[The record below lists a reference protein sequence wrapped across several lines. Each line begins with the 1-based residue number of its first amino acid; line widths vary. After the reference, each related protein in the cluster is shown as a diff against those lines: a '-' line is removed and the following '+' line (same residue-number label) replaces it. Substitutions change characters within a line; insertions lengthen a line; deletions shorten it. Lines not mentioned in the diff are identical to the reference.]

1 MAAIHL
7 QPFDRPFQFVR
18 ASGPR
23 IARFACTGGI
33 AGIIQLALLHL
44 WIAGGWNPIT
54 ANPIAFLVSAQ
65 VNFVLSATFIWGDRR
80 AESRRMETL
89 LRRWIAFNGSILG
102 TALLN
107 QAIFAVT
114 QLALPAL
121 VAAGLGIAVGALI
134 NFFVQDRLIFAHTF
148 VSRS

>member
-1 MAAIHL
+1 MHR
-7 QPFDRPFQFVR
+7 QPLDRPFQFVR

-23 IARFACTGGI
+23 LARFACTGGI

-44 WIAGGWNPIT
+44 WIAGGWNPIV
-54 ANPIAFLVSAQ
+54 ANPIAFLISAQ

-80 AESRRMETL
+80 AENRRMETL
-89 LRRWIAFNGSILG
+89 LRRWIAFHGSILG

-107 QAIFAVT
+107 QAIFAVM
-114 QLALPAL
+114 QLALPAI

-134 NFFVQDRLIFAHTF
+134 NFFVQDRLVFAQKI
-148 VSRS
+148 VSRT